1 MIGKLPTTLKVDNID
16 YEIRTDYRDILVIM
30 QACMDDELSDMEKI
44 MVVLSILF
52 KNNIPKSTGTAY
64 EKALWFLD
72 GGQIQ
77 SEQSSQNQHMRPQLY
92 DWEQDEQIIFS
103 AINKIAGYEVRDV
116 KYMHW
121 WTFIG
126 LFNEIGEGMFSTVV
140 RIREKKAK
148 HKKLEKWER
157 TFYNE
162 NKDIID
168 LKKRKNKRSQA
179 EKDAL
184 DALIG

>member
-1 MIGKLPTTLKVDNID
+1 
-16 YEIRTDYRDILVIM
+16 
-30 QACMDDELSDMEKI
+30 
-44 MVVLSILF
+44 
-52 KNNIPKSTGTAY
+52 
-64 EKALWFLD
+64 
-72 GGQIQ
+72 
-77 SEQSSQNQHMRPQLY
+77 
-92 DWEQDEQIIFS
+92 
-103 AINKIAGYEVRDV
+103 
-116 KYMHW
+116 MHW

-168 LKKRKNKRSQA
+168 LKRRKNKRSQA

>member
-1 MIGKLPTTLKVDNID
+1 
-16 YEIRTDYRDILVIM
+16 
-30 QACMDDELSDMEKI
+30 
-44 MVVLSILF
+44 
-52 KNNIPKSTGTAY
+52 
-64 EKALWFLD
+64 
-72 GGQIQ
+72 
-77 SEQSSQNQHMRPQLY
+77 
-92 DWEQDEQIIFS
+92 
-103 AINKIAGYEVRDV
+103 
-116 KYMHW
+116 
-121 WTFIG
+121 
-126 LFNEIGEGMFSTVV
+126 MFPTVV
-140 RIREKKAK
+140 RIREKRAK